1 MQSGAP
7 IDATSTTQPEAA
19 KLPGAAQEGVA
30 ISNREKQIVLWLNNV
45 NHMMNHFQNQIAF
58 VMYPTISRE
67 LGFGPWELSLIA
79 AGRNIFTNWAQ
90 LGYGLLTPFVPRF
103 QLLGITSLIYAL
115 GTFLSGTTWNF
126 SSFLTIRCLAS
137 AGSSSMHPVGT
148 SLLASYFRERRG
160 AVLALNSTISQI
172 GSLMA
177 PVVGGFLLIAIG
189 WRNTFFSVAGLSVL
203 MALAYFFFRDRVMDP
218 SRRSES
224 NRAKLAR
231 SKASYFRVLRNRNF
245 IMIALVFLVG
255 GAGRGEVTPTYLP
268 LHLERDF
275 GFATAFTALVLFLY
289 PLGGLAGPILFGW
302 ISDRSSRKRVIQVSL
317 LLSGLATLA
326 LAWQGPDPF
335 LIVANVIF
343 YGMVTHSRG
352 TLTQA
357 MVADSVSEEDQD
369 AAYSLYFFL
378 GFFSAPIWA
387 IVTGFLFQSY
397 NFGVA
402 FSVMA
407 ISYVIAMLL
416 MSLAK
421 DMRRP
426 RARGGFPR

>member
-1 MQSGAP
+1 MQNRAP
-7 IDATSTTQPEAA
+7 VEAA
-19 KLPGAAQEGVA
+19 NATPAEAASALGAAQEAVA

-67 LGFGPWELSLIA
+67 LGFGPLELSLLA
-79 AGRNIFTNWAQ
+79 AGRSIFNNWAQ

-103 QLLGITSLIYAL
+103 QLLGISSLIYAL
-115 GTFLSGTTWNF
+115 GTFLSGAAWSF
-126 SSFLTIRCLAS
+126 LSFLTIRCFAS
-137 AGSSSMHPVGT
+137 AGSSAMHPVGS

-160 AVLALNSTISQI
+160 AVLALNNTISQLGNI
-172 GSLMA
+172 MA
-177 PVVGGFLLIAIG
+177 PVIGGFLLIAIG
-189 WRNTFFSVAGLSVL
+189 WRSTFFTVAALSVL
-203 MALAYFFFRDRVMDP
+203 MALAYFFLRDRVRDP
-218 SRRSES
+218 ARGSES
-224 NRAKLAR
+224 NRAKLDR

-245 IMIALVFLVG
+245 LLIALVFLVG

-275 GFATAFTALVLFLY
+275 GFATAFTVLVLFLY
-289 PLGGLAGPILFGW
+289 QVGGLAGPILFGW
-302 ISDRSSRKRVIQVSL
+302 ISDRSSRKGVTQVSL
-317 LLSGLATLA
+317 LLSGLASVA
-326 LAWQGPDPF
+326 LAWQGPTPF
-335 LIVANVIF
+335 LIVANIIF

-369 AAYSLYFFL
+369 AAYSLYYFL

-387 IVTGFLFQSY
+387 LVTGFLFQRY

-407 ISYVIAMLL
+407 TSYVVAMLL
-416 MSLAK
+416 MSFAQ
-421 DMRRP
+421 DVRRLRS
-426 RARGGFPR
+426 RAAS